1 MTRSDSGKTSGSDT
15 ATVYR
20 RLWRYVTPYKL
31 VGAVAVVGMAA
42 TALIEA
48 SLVYLLEPL
57 MDQTLVAKNLE
68 STRWLPVAFVL
79 IFIARGLSGFATE
92 ASLGWIGRNVISS
105 LRREV
110 FRKFLTLPAR
120 FFDQQSTGPL
130 LSRMTYNVEMVA
142 ESVTSVVTI
151 GIRDVLTVFAA
162 FAVMLIQS
170 PKLTIYVLILFPI
183 VAAIVRALGVAFRRY
198 SNRIQD
204 SVGEVTQVTEEIVR
218 GNSVVK
224 AFGGYDY
231 ERGRLDT
238 VDEKNRRQNLKMIRV
253 RALGV
258 AVTQVVFGFGV
269 ALVIYFAAQESL
281 NDRLTAGQFISFFS
295 AMMLML
301 QPIRRITNI
310 NATLQRGVA
319 GADSLFAVLDERDET
334 DSGTHRTPRV
344 EGKVVYSDVH
354 FAYEEHQDKVLDGVS
369 FELEAGKSLA
379 VVGHS
384 GSGKSTLVSLLPRFY
399 DPTEGTVSI
408 DGVPT
413 GEFALDNLREQI
425 SLVSQDVV
433 LFNDTIANNIA
444 YGGLAK
450 RPDEDIRAAAE
461 AAHVLEFAR
470 EMPEGLETVVGDRG
484 VLLSGG
490 QRQRIAIARAILKDA
505 PILILDEATSSL
517 DTRSE
522 RRIQEALGRL
532 MKNRTTLVIAHRLS
546 TVESADRII
555 VLDAG
560 RIVESGTHGTLLA
573 KDGHYA
579 SLHRLQFSAEA
590 EVTGAAG
597 TDGDGKQ

>member
-1 MTRSDSGKTSGSDT
+1 MNVEALPADVSRADT
-15 ATVYR
+15 KTVYK
-20 RLWRYVTPYKL
+20 RLWSYVVPYKL

-42 TALIEA
+42 TAIIEA

-57 MDQTLVAKNLE
+57 MDQALVARNLE
-68 STRWLPVAFVL
+68 TAKWLPVAFVA
-79 IFIARGLSGFATE
+79 IFIGRGLSGFATE

-130 LSRMTYNVEMVA
+130 LSRLTYNVEMVA

-151 GIRDVLTVFAA
+151 AIRDVLTVIAA
-162 FAVMLIQS
+162 FVVMIVQS
-170 PKLTIYVLILFPI
+170 PKLTVFVVILFPI
-183 VAAIVRALGVAFRRY
+183 VAAIVRALGIAFRRY

-218 GNSVVK
+218 GNWVVK

-231 ERGRLDT
+231 ERSRLDA

-269 ALVIYFAAQESL
+269 ALVIYFAARESL
-281 NDRLTAGQFISFFS
+281 AGNLTAGQFISFFS

-319 GADSLFAVLDERDET
+319 GAQSLFAVLDEDDEV
-334 DSGTHRTPRV
+334 DSGTYRV
-344 EGKVVYSDVH
+344 ERAAGNVEFRNVGFTYGPEHDPVLKDVS
-354 FAYEEHQDKVLDGVS
+354 AKID
-369 FELEAGKSLA
+369 AGKTLA
-379 VVGHS
+379 LVGHS
-384 GSGKSTLVSLLPRFY
+384 GSGKSTLISLLPRFY
-399 DPTEGTVSI
+399 DATSGDVLVDDVRVEDYT
-408 DGVPT
+408 
-413 GEFALDNLREQI
+413 LDNLREQI
-425 SLVSQDVV
+425 SLVTQDVV
-433 LFNDTIANNIA
+433 LFNDTIANNLA
-444 YGGLAK
+444 YGSLADSS
-450 RPDEDIRAAAE
+450 DEAIHAAAE
-461 AAHVLEFAR
+461 AAHVLDFAR
-470 EMPEGLETVVGDRG
+470 DMPNGLDTMVGDRG

-490 QRQRIAIARAILKDA
+490 QRQRIAIGRALLKDA
-505 PILILDEATSSL
+505 PILILDEATSAL

-522 RRIQEALGRL
+522 RRIQEALGAL
-532 MKNRTTLVIAHRLS
+532 MANRTTLVVAHRLS

-555 VLDAG
+555 VLEAG
-560 RIVESGTHGTLLA
+560 QVVESGTHAELLDA
-573 KDGHYA
+573 KGHYA
-579 SLHRLQFSAEA
+579 ALYRMQFSTEGNAQ
-590 EVTGAAG
+590 G
-597 TDGDGKQ
+597 